1 MSDLEQHGITET
13 ASDETPAAQPQKPRS
28 AWYEWLDQ
36 RTGIDSILHTL
47 LDEPIPGGAR
57 YAYIFGSG
65 LLFVFLTQIIT
76 GTFLALYYV
85 PSVDHAHTTVAYITK
100 EVAAGSFLRSLHV
113 YGASAMVIIA
123 VLHICQTFLYG
134 SYKGRRELMWL
145 SGSILFALILGMA
158 FTGYLLPWDQK
169 AYFATAVGTN
179 VPSELPVLGNAVK
192 IVMRGGEELGT
203 LTISRFFVA
212 HVFWIPGLM
221 LLLISTHLVLFRKA
235 GPAGPPSENPLHPSL
250 PTQLFYPRQ
259 VIKDMT
265 LALLLIVILAGLAYF
280 YPAAL
285 GPQANPA
292 DTQFLPRP
300 EWYYRSLFQWL
311 KYWHGNGV
319 VIGIGVV
326 PAVIALL
333 FVAVP
338 FIDRR
343 LERRPWKRPIAVGLF
358 GFVLLGIALL
368 EVLSYYDDAHNPTVA
383 QQLALQDQR
392 ARDFMREPFKPEM
405 AGGPSAGLVPV
416 GDAKASD
423 NAALASTGKTIF
435 ETHACNACH
444 GPGGAGTPL
453 APKISGIGQ
462 KYNADQL
469 LDLFN
474 HPTAKMDAGHM
485 PHFQFRPDD
494 VKALLAYLD
503 SQP

>member
-1 MSDLEQHGITET
+1 MPTPSEHEITEP
-13 ASDETPAAQPQKPRS
+13 ASHELDESRSQPQRS
-28 AWYEWLDQ
+28 ALHEWIEQ
-36 RTGIDSILHTL
+36 RTGIDAILHTL

-85 PSVDHAHTTVAYITK
+85 PSIDHAHTTVAYITK

-134 SYKGRRELMWL
+134 SYKGRRELLWL
-145 SGSILFALILGMA
+145 SGTILFALVLGMA

-179 VPSELPVLGNAVK
+179 VPSELPLIGNAVK

-221 LLLISTHLVLFRKA
+221 LLFISTHLVLFRKA

-250 PTQLFYPRQ
+250 PTEPFYPRQ
-259 VIKDMT
+259 VIKDMA
-265 LALLLIVILAGLAYF
+265 LALLLIIILAGLAYF

-319 VIGIGVV
+319 VIGIGVI

-343 LERRPWKRPIAVGLF
+343 LERRAWKRPLAVGLF
-358 GFVLLGIALL
+358 GFVLLGIVIL
-368 EVLSYYDDAHNPTVA
+368 EAQSYYDDGHNATIA
-383 QQLALQDQR
+383 KQLALQKKQ
-392 ARDFMREPFKPEM
+392 AQDFMQEPFKPEM
-405 AGGPSAGLVPV
+405 AGAPPAGLAPAA
-416 GDAKASD
+416 DAKATSAV
-423 NAALASTGKTIF
+423 AATGKTIF
-435 ETHACNACH
+435 ESHACNACH
-444 GPGGAGTPL
+444 GPEGAGTPL
-453 APKISGIGQ
+453 APKIAGIGQ

-485 PHFQFRPDD
+485 PHFQFTPDD

-503 SQP
+503 SQQ